1 MFSTRVRAHR
11 QRLGMSQEE
20 LAARTGVS
28 VRGIRNLEAGRT
40 GRPRP
45 GTIRLLADA
54 FELAGPERDRFCQ
67 SALEDTQAGEVPD
80 DADSGAERG
89 WPVPGQL
96 PADVAGFV
104 GRTDQLSR
112 LSMLLGRGDRPAT
125 VVISAIAGTAGVG
138 KTALAVHWA
147 HQAVDRFPDVQLY
160 ANLRGFDPGGVAA
173 TPAEVVR
180 SFLDALDVPAQRI
193 PAGLDAQAALYRSLL
208 VDRRMLVLL
217 DNARD
222 VDQVRP
228 LLPGTPGCL
237 VLVTSRNQL
246 TGLIAEVGATP
257 LPLELLSLHE
267 AGDLLAQRIGADRI
281 AAEPAAVAELIDQ
294 CARLPLALAVVAA
307 RAAIQP
313 ELSLATL
320 AAQLRHVQDRLDT
333 LATGDAGT
341 DVRSVFSWSYQQL
354 SEPAARLFRL
364 LGVHP
369 GPDLGVPAAA
379 SLTGTP
385 PTRVRPVLAELIR
398 AHLVTEPVPGR
409 YALHDLLRAY
419 AAELVASDGLDEERQ
434 AALRRLLDHYLGT
447 AYRAAA
453 ALHPA
458 RETIELT
465 PPLAGVTVHELGSAG
480 SATDWFTVEYQ
491 VLRAAVRLAVDAGLD
506 RHAWQLVWSMNPFFE
521 RHQDVRDAVALHQ
534 IALQAA
540 RRLGDLAAQG
550 YLHRR
555 LGQVSMQL
563 AFSYRRDSAVDQ
575 PIDEAKDST
584 SMPGEHD
591 AARAHL
597 EQALEVYR
605 QLGDD
610 ANQAQALFALAAI
623 LDRQG
628 RHRDALRQ
636 AEQALARFQSSG
648 DRVGQANALNNVG
661 WYHARL
667 GEYETA
673 LRYCQQALR
682 LQQELG
688 NRRGEA
694 PTWDSVGVAYH
705 HLGRHAD
712 AIACYQQ
719 ALTLFR
725 DNGYRY
731 YEAGTLVNLGDTYH
745 SSRDS
750 SAARDCW
757 RAALEILTDLHHPD
771 ADQVRARLRNAP

>member
-1 MFSTRVRAHR
+1 MFGAQVRALR
-11 QRLGMSQEE
+11 QQSGMSQEE

-45 GTIRLLADA
+45 GTVRLLADA

-67 SALEDTQAGEVPD
+67 SALEDTDQQRAGEAPP
-80 DADSGAERG
+80 RR
-89 WPVPGQL
+89 PVPAQL

-104 GRTDQLSR
+104 GRTDQLTR
-112 LSMLLGRGDRPAT
+112 LSKLLDDGDRPAT

-147 HQAVDRFPDVQLY
+147 HQSLDRFPDGQLY
-160 ANLRGFDPGGVAA
+160 VNLRGFDPSGVAA

-180 SFLDALDVPAQRI
+180 SFLDALDLPAQRV
-193 PAGLDAQAALYRSLL
+193 PEGLDAQAALYRSLL
-208 VDRRMLVLL
+208 AERRMLVLL

-246 TGLIAEVGATP
+246 TGLIAGVGATS
-257 LPLELLSLHE
+257 LSLDRLDPDE
-267 AGDLLAQRIGADRI
+267 ARDLLARRLGVERI
-281 AAEPAAVAELIDQ
+281 AAEPAAVEEIIER

-307 RAAIQP
+307 RATTQP
-313 ELSLATL
+313 ELSLMAL
-320 AAQLRHVQDRLDT
+320 AAELGHPRERLDS
-333 LATGDAGT
+333 LVTGDAGT
-341 DVRSVFSWSYQQL
+341 DVRSVFSWSYRQL
-354 SEPAARLFRL
+354 SRPAARLFRL

-369 GPDLGVPAAA
+369 GSDLGVSAAA

-385 PTRVRPVLAELIR
+385 PTRVRPMLAELIR

-419 AAELVASDGLDEERQ
+419 AGELVASDGLREDRQ
-434 AALRRLLDHYLGT
+434 AALRRLLDHYLGS
-447 AYRAAA
+447 AYRAAT

-458 RETIELT
+458 REVIELIE
-465 PPLAGVTVHELGSAG
+465 PLAGVTVHELGSAG
-480 SATDWFTVEYQ
+480 SATDWFIAEYQ
-491 VLRAAVRLAVDAGLD
+491 VLRAAVQLAVDAGLD
-506 RHAWQLVWSMNPFFE
+506 RHAWQLVWSMNPMFE
-521 RHQDVRDAVALHQ
+521 RRQDVRDALALHQ

-540 RRLGDLAAQG
+540 RRVGDLAAQG

-563 AFSYRRDSAVDQ
+563 AFAYRRDNAV
-575 PIDEAKDST
+575 PT
-584 SMPGEHD
+584 SMSGEHD
-591 AARAHL
+591 EARAHL

-605 QLGDD
+605 QLGDES
-610 ANQAQALFALAAI
+610 NQAQALFALAAI

-636 AEQALARFQSSG
+636 AERALARFQSSG
-648 DRVGQANALNNVG
+648 DRVGEANALNNVG

-673 LRYCQQALR
+673 LRRCQQALG

-694 PTWDSVGVAYH
+694 CTWDSVGVAYH

-731 YEAGTLVNLGDTYH
+731 YEAGTLVNLGDTYQ
-745 SSRDS
+745 SSRDI

-757 RAALEILTDLHHPD
+757 RAALAILTDLHHPD
-771 ADQVRARLRNAP
+771 AEQVRARLRDAP